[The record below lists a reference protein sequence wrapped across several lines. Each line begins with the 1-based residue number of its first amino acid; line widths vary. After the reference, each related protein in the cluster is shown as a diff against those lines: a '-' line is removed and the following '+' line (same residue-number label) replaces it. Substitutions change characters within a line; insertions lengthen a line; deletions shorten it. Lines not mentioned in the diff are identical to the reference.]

1 MFRKL
6 ILILLPL
13 ALLPVAFAQDHQN
26 IFDEFLDHAN
36 QEFDAFS
43 KQTNSAYVE
52 FMRKNWEIF
61 YGKEPVAPPVHEE
74 PVVPPVVIPEEEL
87 EKDRAPR
94 ELPYLEVVTLPE
106 QAPAPEPI
114 EPVRPVPA
122 PPASASVSFE
132 LYGTQCSVLFD
143 VANKPV
149 IKKGSEWAVADMWA
163 ALAGNRTMETT
174 LSDIY
179 RQRKALDLC
188 DWAYYQFVKS
198 FCDAVYPDS
207 RVEARVLL
215 SFIMIQS
222 GFDLK
227 IGLDDA
233 GQVCPLMAVEC
244 ELYSY
249 PYYQVNGRNY
259 YALEATG
266 SQEMKILEEDFPAD
280 LRPMRITIAQ
290 ENRFAEKLSD
300 VRHLKSEKYSEA
312 AADVT
317 SNMNLIAFYDEYP
330 LAFVN
335 NDMRT
340 KWRFYANVPASRN
353 VRATLYPALRK
364 AVAGKSELDA
374 VSVLLNFVQ
383 TAMEYEFDEK
393 VWGEERAFFS
403 DESLYYPYCDC
414 EDRSILF
421 SRLVRDIVGLDVVLV
436 YYPGHLAAAVRFNE
450 NVPGD
455 YIACNNSR
463 YTVCDPTYINA
474 PVGVTMPDMDNS
486 SAFVLM
492 L

>member
-1 MFRKL
+1 
-6 ILILLPL
+6 
-13 ALLPVAFAQDHQN
+13 
-26 IFDEFLDHAN
+26 
-36 QEFDAFS
+36 
-43 KQTNSAYVE
+43 
-52 FMRKNWEIF
+52 
-61 YGKEPVAPPVHEE
+61 
-74 PVVPPVVIPEEEL
+74 
-87 EKDRAPR
+87 
-94 ELPYLEVVTLPE
+94 
-106 QAPAPEPI
+106 
-114 EPVRPVPA
+114 
-122 PPASASVSFE
+122 
-132 LYGTQCSVLFD
+132 
-143 VANKPV
+143 
-149 IKKGSEWAVADMWA
+149 
-163 ALAGNRTMETT
+163 
-174 LSDIY
+174 
-179 RQRKALDLC
+179 
-188 DWAYYQFVKS
+188 
-198 FCDAVYPDS
+198 
-207 RVEARVLL
+207 
-215 SFIMIQS
+215 
-222 GFDLK
+222 
-227 IGLDDA
+227 
-233 GQVCPLMAVEC
+233 
-244 ELYSY
+244 
-249 PYYQVNGRNY
+249 
-259 YALEATG
+259 
-266 SQEMKILEEDFPAD
+266 
-280 LRPMRITIAQ
+280 MRITIAQ